1 MITNLG
7 PRHCESVQQEGVDQ
21 GERFQLVRRG
31 ASASLQTFLAL
42 TKSTEEGRTGVGR
55 WEVER
60 GDVGGRGVKGW
71 GVVARGGGG
80 GGRPAGPPSPPAPA
94 RCRSTL
100 ISLIRTIQS
109 TSFKLKVGSK
119 ETIRPTASV
128 SEFSTHSAEME

>member
-1 MITNLG
+1 MVTSLG
-7 PRHCESVQQEGVDQ
+7 RRHCESVQQEGVDQ
-21 GERFQLVRRG
+21 EEHFQLVRRG
-31 ASASLQTFLAL
+31 ASALLQTFPAL
-42 TKSTEEGRTGVGR
+42 TKSTEEGRTGDGR
-55 WEVER
+55 WEVGR
-60 GDVGGRGVKGW
+60 GDVGGRGVKW

-80 GGRPAGPPSPPAPA
+80 GGKPVGPPSPPAPA

-100 ISLIRTIQS
+100 IALTRTIYS